1 MGVKPLHY
9 FIKGEK
15 IYFGSD
21 YNSFSKIHNHK
32 HSLNLSAL
40 HSYLSFRNVI
50 GKQTFYKEIY
60 DILPGTRISYDG
72 SQINENQFWD
82 IPTII
87 DEDKGIK
94 FYTSELDRLLEESV
108 KKQIV
113 SDVPVGAFIS
123 GGLDS
128 SLLLSYLKNYKPDI
142 NTYISGFNV
151 EGYDEFKY
159 ADIVAN
165 HLSLSD
171 PNKIQINQTEYINS
185 IKETIVHKGE
195 PISVPHENAFFKMSN
210 FMKKHISVVISG
222 EGADEMF
229 AGYGRIFR
237 SPHDYYM
244 SKKPLL
250 GRFINYSTNDE
261 RRKKFDN
268 PIDHFLSRYS
278 WFTNDEKKEF
288 LKRDLTDYNYDEY
301 SLEYIESL
309 FKKVYKLKK

>member
-1 MGVKPLHY
+1 MAKIGTAITEIDVTLTENFCRIVKQAQYVQALDKNIPY
-9 FIKGEK
+9 K
-15 IYFGSD
+15 IINICLYSIDPKLFKSK
-21 YNSFSKIHNHK
+21 YNANLCSLFESK
-32 HSLNLSAL
+32 
-40 HSYLSFRNVI
+40 
-50 GKQTFYKEIY
+50 
-60 DILPGTRISYDG
+60 
-72 SQINENQFWD
+72 INENQFWD

-171 PNKIQINQTEYINS
+171 PNKIQIDQTEYIN
-185 IKETIVHKGE
+185 
-195 PISVPHENAFFKMSN
+195 
-210 FMKKHISVVISG
+210 
-222 EGADEMF
+222 
-229 AGYGRIFR
+229 
-237 SPHDYYM
+237 
-244 SKKPLL
+244 
-250 GRFINYSTNDE
+250 
-261 RRKKFDN
+261 
-268 PIDHFLSRYS
+268 
-278 WFTNDEKKEF
+278 
-288 LKRDLTDYNYDEY
+288 
-301 SLEYIESL
+301 
-309 FKKVYKLKK
+309 KLKHSVEFREI